1 MQGQSVQVINQVVA
15 LVAMAVITKAAY
27 SLEKVYSPKVEI
39 SPPVKPEG
47 ENKLEEFMAKRKHEV
62 ELARMFPKERIE
74 EIKRKELRRYKAA
87 QDKKWENW
95 LEAVSK

>member
-1 MQGQSVQVINQVVA
+1 MS
-15 LVAMAVITKAAY
+15 
-27 SLEKVYSPKVEI
+27 
-39 SPPVKPEG
+39 
-47 ENKLEEFMAKRKHEV
+47 LEEFIARFSGKSSHEARVAERFSAKRIK
-62 ELARMFPKERIE
+62 